1 MQPAQTGTDSVE
13 SRHREDTKRQATS
26 ILIVGSGFAG
36 FECARRL
43 SKLLRRRRSDATVT
57 LISPVDYLL
66 YTPLLPDV
74 AGGAIDP
81 RFATVPLID
90 VLPGVRLF
98 RAYVDSVDLSARS
111 LRCRDQEDTSH
122 ELSWDR
128 LVLTPGSISRLFDIP
143 GLAEHARG
151 LKSTAQALYLRDHIL
166 EQFELSRT
174 DEDGERAAARRT
186 IVVVGSSYSGTE
198 LIAQL
203 CAMAAVAV
211 RHFGFQRGDVRLI
224 LVERSGRLMPELGP
238 QLAARAEK
246 VLRRR
251 GVEILVGVT
260 LSRVAA
266 DHVVL
271 SDGTRIGT
279 YTVAWVAGVV
289 ANPLIAATGL
299 PTEKGRLK
307 VGPDLQVPGFDGVY
321 AGGDAAAV
329 PDVTNPGKITPPTAQ
344 HANRQGK
351 TLARNVAAS
360 LGYGS
365 AREYRHRDLGTVV
378 DLGPGFAVANPLNVQ
393 LSGLAAK
400 LMTRLYHLYA
410 IPRNANRWAVALG
423 YLTNVLFARPLVSI
437 GFAQSTLARFS
448 VSEEFMPAAAVMH
461 PSDEEM
467 YADDL
472 RYQKASADP
481 TTVPDEDASGHP
493 RRSGSSTTHINK
505 DP

>member
-1 MQPAQTGTDSVE
+1 MRTAQMRAGSVTRGPREEAMGQPF
-13 SRHREDTKRQATS
+13 S

-43 SKLLRRRRSDATVT
+43 SRLLQRHRSDATVT

-66 YTPLLPDV
+66 YTPLLPEV

-90 VLPGVRLF
+90 ILPGVRLF
-98 RAYVDSVDLSARS
+98 RAYVDSVNLSARS
-111 LRCRDQEDTSH
+111 LHCRDQENASH

-151 LKSTAQALYLRDHIL
+151 LKSIAQALYLRDHII
-166 EQFELSRT
+166 EQFELARI
-174 DEDGERAAARRT
+174 DVDPERAKARKT

-203 CAMAAVAV
+203 SAMAAVAA
-211 RHFGFQRGDVRLI
+211 HDFGFEPGDVRLL
-224 LVERSGRLMPELGP
+224 LVERSGRMMPELGP
-238 QLAARAEK
+238 ELAARAEH
-246 VLRRR
+246 VLRGR
-251 GVEILVGVT
+251 GVQILTGVT
-260 LSRVAA
+260 LSRVAD
-266 DHVVL
+266 DHVFL

-289 ANPLIAATGL
+289 ASPLIAATGL
-299 PTEKGRLK
+299 PTERGRLK
-307 VGPDLQVPGFDGVY
+307 VGSDLQVPGFDGVY

-329 PDVTNPGKITPPTAQ
+329 PDATNPGRITPPTAQ

-351 TLARNVAAS
+351 VLARNVAAS
-360 LGYGS
+360 MGYGK

-378 DLGPGFAVANPLNVQ
+378 DLGPGFAVANPLNIQ
-393 LSGLAAK
+393 LSGFVAK
-400 LMTRLYHLYA
+400 LVTRLYHLYA

-423 YLTNVLFARPLVSI
+423 YLTNTLFARPLVSI
-437 GFAQSTLARFS
+437 GLAQSSLARFS
-448 VSEEFMPAAAVMH
+448 ASEEFMPASPEMH
-461 PSDEEM
+461 PNDEQM
-467 YADDL
+467 YADEL
-472 RYQKASADP
+472 RYQKASAEAAA
-481 TTVPDEDASGHP
+481 VPSH
-493 RRSGSSTTHINK
+493 SN
-505 DP
+505 

>member
-1 MQPAQTGTDSVE
+1 
-13 SRHREDTKRQATS
+13 
-26 ILIVGSGFAG
+26 
-36 FECARRL
+36 
-43 SKLLRRRRSDATVT
+43 

-66 YTPLLPDV
+66 CAPLLPDV

-90 VLPGVRLF
+90 MLPGVRLL

-111 LRCRDQEDTSH
+111 LHCRDQENTVH
-122 ELSWDR
+122 KVPWDR
-128 LVLTPGSISRLFDIP
+128 LILTPGSISRLFDIP

-174 DEDGERAAARRT
+174 DKDPERASARRT

-203 CAMAAVAV
+203 CALAGEAAH
-211 RHFGFQRGDVRLI
+211 HFGFQPGEVRLI

-238 QLAARAEK
+238 ELAARAER
-246 VLRRR
+246 VLRDR
-251 GVEILVGVT
+251 GVQVLVGVT
-260 LSRVAA
+260 LSEVAV
-266 DHVVL
+266 DHVIL
-271 SDGTRIGT
+271 SDGSRIGT

-289 ANPLIAATGL
+289 ASPLIASTGL

-329 PDVTNPGKITPPTAQ
+329 PDATNPGKITPPTAQ

-360 LGYGS
+360 LGYGR
-365 AREYRHRDLGTVV
+365 ARNYRHRDLGTVV

-393 LSGLAAK
+393 LSGFPAK
-400 LMTRLYHLYA
+400 LVTRLYHLYA

-423 YLTNVLFARPLVSI
+423 YLTSALFARPLVSI
-437 GFAQSTLARFS
+437 GFAQSSLARFS
-448 VSEEFMPAAAVMH
+448 VSEEFMSASAAPSVMH
-461 PSDEEM
+461 PMDAQM

-472 RYQKASADP
+472 RYQQASP
-481 TTVPDEDASGHP
+481 ELTTTPPNDG
-493 RRSGSSTTHINK
+493 
-505 DP
+505 

>member
-1 MQPAQTGTDSVE
+1 MRPTRTRSVND
-13 SRHREDTKRQATS
+13 RHRNDAGREPPS

-43 SKLLRRRRSDATVT
+43 SKLLRRHRSDATIT

-66 YTPLLPDV
+66 YTPLLPEV

-81 RFATVPLID
+81 RFATVPLAD

-98 RAYVDSVDLSARS
+98 RAYVDSVDLRART
-111 LRCRDQEDTSH
+111 LHCRDQENTSH

-174 DEDGERAAARRT
+174 DEDVERAAARRT
-186 IVVVGSSYSGTE
+186 IVVFGSSYSGTE

-203 CAMAAVAV
+203 CATAAVAV
-211 RHFGFQRGDVRLI
+211 RQFGFRPGDVRLI

-238 QLAARAEK
+238 GLAARAEK
-246 VLRRR
+246 VLKNR

-271 SDGTRIGT
+271 SDGARIGT

-307 VGPDLQVPGFDGVY
+307 VGSDLQVPGFDGVY

-329 PDVTNPGKITPPTAQ
+329 PDVTNAGAITPPTAQ
-344 HANRQGK
+344 HANRQGRV
-351 TLARNVAAS
+351 LARNVAAS
-360 LGYGS
+360 LGYGR
-365 AREYRHRDLGTVV
+365 ARTYRHRDLGTVV
-378 DLGPGFAVANPLNVQ
+378 DLGPGFAVANPLNIQ

-400 LMTRLYHLYA
+400 VVTRLYHLYA
-410 IPRNANRWAVALG
+410 IPRNANRWAVALS
-423 YLTNVLFARPLVSI
+423 YLTNILFTRPLVSI
-437 GFAQSTLARFS
+437 GFAHSTLARFS
-448 VSEEFMPAAAVMH
+448 VSEEFMSASAAMH
-461 PSDEEM
+461 PSDESM
-467 YADDL
+467 YADEF
-472 RYQKASADP
+472 RYQQASAALDAGSVARNFASHNETLPAP
-481 TTVPDEDASGHP
+481 TEKSQ
-493 RRSGSSTTHINK
+493 R
-505 DP
+505 

>member
-1 MQPAQTGTDSVE
+1 MRIARTRSGSIK
-13 SRHREDTKRQATS
+13 SRQREEAMGRPSS
-26 ILIVGSGFAG
+26 ILIVGGGFAG

-43 SKLLRRRRSDATVT
+43 SKLLQRHRADATVT

-66 YTPLLPDV
+66 YTPLLPEV

-90 VLPGVRLF
+90 ILPGVRVF

-111 LRCRDQEDTSH
+111 LHCRDQENTTH

-151 LKSTAQALYLRDHIL
+151 LKSISQALYLRDHII
-166 EQFELSRT
+166 EQFELARIDSDR
-174 DEDGERAAARRT
+174 ERANARKT

-203 CAMAAVAV
+203 CAMAAVAAHDF
-211 RHFGFQRGDVRLI
+211 RFEPGDVRLI
-224 LVERSGRLMPELGP
+224 LIERSGRLMPELGP
-238 QLAARAEK
+238 ELAARAEH
-246 VLRRR
+246 VLRGR
-251 GVEILVGVT
+251 GVQILTGVT

-289 ANPLIAATGL
+289 ASPLIAATGL

-307 VGPDLQVPGFDGVY
+307 VGSDLQVPGFEGVY

-329 PDVTNPGKITPPTAQ
+329 PDATNPGKITPPTAQ

-351 TLARNVAAS
+351 VLARNVAAS
-360 LGYGS
+360 LGHGR
-365 AREYRHRDLGTVV
+365 ARKYRHRDLGTVV
-378 DLGPGFAVANPLNVQ
+378 DLGPGFAVANPLNIQ
-393 LSGLAAK
+393 LSGFAAK
-400 LMTRLYHLYA
+400 LVTRLYHLYA

-423 YLTNVLFARPLVSI
+423 YVTSAVFARPLVSI
-437 GFAQSTLARFS
+437 GLAQASLARFS
-448 VSEEFMPAAAVMH
+448 ASEEFMTATPDLY
-461 PSDEEM
+461 PSDEQM
-467 YADDL
+467 YADEL
-472 RYQKASADP
+472 RYQRASAEATALP
-481 TTVPDEDASGHP
+481 PH
-493 RRSGSSTTHINK
+493 SS
-505 DP
+505 

>member
-1 MQPAQTGTDSVE
+1 
-13 SRHREDTKRQATS
+13 
-26 ILIVGSGFAG
+26 
-36 FECARRL
+36 
-43 SKLLRRRRSDATVT
+43 VT

-90 VLPGVRLF
+90 MLPDVRLL
-98 RAYVDSVDLSARS
+98 RAYVDSVDLPARS
-111 LRCRDQEDTSH
+111 LLCRDQENTIH
-122 ELSWDR
+122 NVRWDR

-174 DEDGERAAARRT
+174 DKDPERASARRT

-203 CAMAAVAV
+203 CALAAEAAH
-211 RHFGFQRGDVRLI
+211 HFGFQPGEIRLI

-238 QLAARAEK
+238 ELAARAER
-246 VLRRR
+246 VLRDR
-251 GVEILVGVT
+251 GVQVLVGVT
-260 LSRVAA
+260 LSEVAT
-266 DHVVL
+266 DHVIL
-271 SDGTRIGT
+271 SDGSRIGT

-289 ANPLIAATGL
+289 ASPLIASTGL

-307 VGPDLQVPGFDGVY
+307 VGPDLQVPGIDGVY

-329 PDVTNPGKITPPTAQ
+329 PDATNPGTITPPTAQ

-351 TLARNVAAS
+351 ILARNVAAS
-360 LGYGS
+360 LGYGR
-365 AREYRHRDLGTVV
+365 ARNYRHRDLGTVV

-393 LSGLAAK
+393 LSGLPAK
-400 LMTRLYHLYA
+400 LVTRLYHLYA

-423 YLTNVLFARPLVSI
+423 YLTSVLFSRPLVSI
-437 GFAQSTLARFS
+437 GFAQSSLARFS
-448 VSEEFMPAAAVMH
+448 VSEEFMSASSASSVMH
-461 PSDEEM
+461 PMDAQM

-472 RYQKASADP
+472 RYQQASPAP
-481 TTVPDEDASGHP
+481 ATTSGDH
-493 RRSGSSTTHINK
+493 G
-505 DP
+505 

>member
-1 MQPAQTGTDSVE
+1 MLKAQTRAGSSTI
-13 SRHREDTKRQATS
+13 RHREEAVVPSSS

-36 FECARRL
+36 FECARQLGRL
-43 SKLLRRRRSDATVT
+43 LQRHSFDATVT

-66 YTPLLPDV
+66 YTPLLPEV

-90 VLPGVRLF
+90 KLPGVRLF
-98 RAYVDSVDLSARS
+98 RAYVDSVDLAARS
-111 LRCRDQEDTSH
+111 LHCRDQENTSH

-151 LKSTAQALYLRDHIL
+151 LKSIAQALYLRDHII
-166 EQFELSRT
+166 EQFELARI
-174 DEDGERAAARRT
+174 DGDPERANARKT

-203 CAMAAVAV
+203 SAMAAVAAQNF
-211 RHFGFQRGDVRLI
+211 RFEPGDVRLI
-224 LVERSGRLMPELGP
+224 LVERSGRMMPELGP
-238 QLAARAEK
+238 ELAARAEK
-246 VLRRR
+246 VLRGR

-289 ANPLIAATGL
+289 ASPLVAATGL

-307 VGPDLQVPGFDGVY
+307 VGPDLQVPGLDGVY

-329 PDVTNPGKITPPTAQ
+329 PDATNRGTITPPTAQ

-351 TLARNVAAS
+351 VLARNVAAS
-360 LGYGS
+360 LGYGR
-365 AREYRHRDLGTVV
+365 ACKYRHRDLGTVV
-378 DLGPGFAVANPLNVQ
+378 DLGPGFAVANPLNIQ
-393 LSGLAAK
+393 LSGFAAK
-400 LMTRLYHLYA
+400 LVTRLYHLYA

-423 YLTNVLFARPLVSI
+423 YVTDILFARPLVSI
-437 GFAQSTLARFS
+437 GLAQSSLARFS
-448 VSEEFMPAAAVMH
+448 ASEEFMSTSPEMH
-461 PSDEEM
+461 PRDEQM
-467 YADDL
+467 YADEL
-472 RYQKASADP
+472 RYQKASAEATAIPSHSD
-481 TTVPDEDASGHP
+481 
-493 RRSGSSTTHINK
+493 
-505 DP
+505 

>member
-1 MQPAQTGTDSVE
+1 MSQPP
-13 SRHREDTKRQATS
+13 S
-26 ILIVGSGFAG
+26 IVIVGGGFAG
-36 FECARRL
+36 FECARQLVRL
-43 SKLLRRRRSDATVT
+43 LQRHRSDATVT
-57 LISPVDYLL
+57 LVSPVDYLL
-66 YTPLLPDV
+66 YTPLLPEV

-81 RFATVPLID
+81 RLATVPLID
-90 VLPGVRLF
+90 QLPGVHLF
-98 RAYVDSVDLSARS
+98 RAYVDSVDMSARS
-111 LRCRDQEDTSH
+111 LQCRDQEDVLH

-151 LKSTAQALYLRDHIL
+151 LKSIAQALYLRDHVI
-166 EQFELSRT
+166 EQYELARF
-174 DEDGERAAARRT
+174 DGDSERANARKT

-203 CAMAAVAV
+203 AAMAAVAA
-211 RHFGFQRGDVRLI
+211 RNFRFEPGDVRLI

-238 QLAARAEK
+238 ELAARAEH
-246 VLRRR
+246 VLRSR

-271 SDGTRIGT
+271 TDGTRIGT

-289 ANPLIAATGL
+289 ASPLIAATGL
-299 PTEKGRLK
+299 RTERGRLK
-307 VGPDLQVPGFDGVY
+307 VGSDLQVPGFDGVY

-329 PDVTNPGKITPPTAQ
+329 PDATNAGNITPPTAQ

-351 TLARNVAAS
+351 VLARNVAAS
-360 LGYGS
+360 LGYGR

-378 DLGPGFAVANPLNVQ
+378 DLGPGFAVANPLNIH

-400 LMTRLYHLYA
+400 LVTRLYHLYA

-423 YLTNVLFARPLVSI
+423 YVTNTLFARPLVSI
-437 GFAQSTLARFS
+437 GLAQSSLARFS
-448 VSEEFMPAAAVMH
+448 VSEEFMSASPEMH
-461 PSDEEM
+461 PSDEQM
-467 YADDL
+467 FADEL
-472 RYQKASADP
+472 RYQRAAAEATANPSHSD
-481 TTVPDEDASGHP
+481 
-493 RRSGSSTTHINK
+493 
-505 DP
+505 

>member
-1 MQPAQTGTDSVE
+1 MRPTRTRAGSVKRRERAGATQEPA
-13 SRHREDTKRQATS
+13 S
-26 ILIVGSGFAG
+26 IVIVGSGFAG

-43 SKLLRRRRSDATVT
+43 SKLLRRHNSDATVT

-90 VLPGVRLF
+90 MLPGVRLL
-98 RAYVDSVDLSARS
+98 RAYVDSVDLAARS
-111 LRCRDQEDTSH
+111 LNCRDQENTTH

-174 DEDGERAAARRT
+174 DADRERATARRT
-186 IVVVGSSYSGTE
+186 VVVVGSSYSGTE
-198 LIAQL
+198 LVAQL
-203 CAMAAVAV
+203 CALAAEAAH
-211 RHFGFQRGDVRLI
+211 RFGFEPGEVRLL

-238 QLAARAEK
+238 ALAARAEQ
-246 VLRRR
+246 VLKRR
-251 GVEILVGVT
+251 GVQVLVGVT

-266 DHVVL
+266 DHVFL
-271 SDGTRIGT
+271 SDGSRIGT

-289 ANPLIAATGL
+289 ASPLIASTGL

-329 PDVTNPGKITPPTAQ
+329 PDATNPGTITPPTAQ

-351 TLARNVAAS
+351 VLARNVAAS
-360 LGYGS
+360 MGYG
-365 AREYRHRDLGTVV
+365 RTRKYQHRDLGTVV
-378 DLGPGFAVANPLNVQ
+378 DLGPGYAVANPLNIQ
-393 LSGLAAK
+393 LSGFAAK
-400 LMTRLYHLYA
+400 LVTRLYHLYA

-423 YLTNVLFARPLVSI
+423 YLTNTLFARPLVSI
-437 GFAQSTLARFS
+437 GFAHSSLARFS
-448 VSEEFMPAAAVMH
+448 VSEEFMSASAGMH
-461 PSDEEM
+461 PMDEQM
-467 YADDL
+467 YADEL
-472 RYQKASADP
+472 RYQKASDESPIERAIRTDP
-481 TTVPDEDASGHP
+481 M
-493 RRSGSSTTHINK
+493 
-505 DP
+505 

>member
-1 MQPAQTGTDSVE
+1 MPNAKPHPSSVR
-13 SRHREDTKRQATS
+13 SRHRQEAMGQPSS

-36 FECARRL
+36 FECARQLSRL
-43 SKLLRRRRSDATVT
+43 LQRHRSDATVT

-66 YTPLLPDV
+66 YTPLLPEV

-90 VLPGVRLF
+90 KLPGVRLF

-151 LKSTAQALYLRDHIL
+151 LKSIAQALYLRDHII
-166 EQFELSRT
+166 EQFELARI
-174 DEDGERAAARRT
+174 DGDPERANARRT

-203 CAMAAVAV
+203 SAMAAVAA
-211 RHFGFQRGDVRLI
+211 HDFGFESGDVRLI
-224 LVERSGRLMPELGP
+224 LVERSGRMMPELGP
-238 QLAARAEK
+238 DLAARAEQ
-246 VLRRR
+246 VLRGR
-251 GVEILVGVT
+251 GVQILVGVT

-289 ANPLIAATGL
+289 ASPLIAATGL

-307 VGPDLQVPGFDGVY
+307 VGSDLQVPGFDGVY

-329 PDVTNPGKITPPTAQ
+329 PDATNPGTITPPTAQ

-351 TLARNVAAS
+351 VLARNVAAS
-360 LGYGS
+360 LGYGR
-365 AREYRHRDLGTVV
+365 ACNYRHRDLGTVV
-378 DLGPGFAVANPLNVQ
+378 DLGPGFAVANPLSIQ

-400 LMTRLYHLYA
+400 LVTRLYHLYA

-423 YLTNVLFARPLVSI
+423 YITNTLFARPLVSI
-437 GFAQSTLARFS
+437 GLAQSSLARFS
-448 VSEEFMPAAAVMH
+448 ASEEFMRAASAEMH
-461 PSDEEM
+461 PSDEQM
-467 YADDL
+467 YADEL
-472 RYQKASADP
+472 RYQKASAEGTALP
-481 TTVPDEDASGHP
+481 SQRE
-493 RRSGSSTTHINK
+493 
-505 DP
+505 